1 MSLAKEMLDYMKSTE
16 GQKSME
22 DYFEKLK
29 QKDAI
34 ERARAQRI
42 KEHFSNEISFD
53 HLMKR
58 VLEKQ
63 NIYDAR
69 HYRTYSERALH
80 VTNLL
85 WELASSEGTE
95 IEPIDGLTENFSSMI
110 YNYYGYQFAITHGQG
125 SVLSIYKNKE
135 LIYRT

>member
-1 MSLAKEMLDYMKSTE
+1 MKDVLAYMKSPE

-22 DYFEKLK
+22 DYFEKLA

>member
-1 MSLAKEMLDYMKSTE
+1 MSLAKEMLDYMKSPE

-22 DYFEKLK
+22 DYFEKLA

>member
-1 MSLAKEMLDYMKSTE
+1 MKSPE
-16 GQKSME
+16 GQKAME

-58 VLEKQ
+58 VLDKQ

-95 IEPIDGLTENFSSMI
+95 IEPIDGLT
-110 YNYYGYQFAITHGQG
+110 
-125 SVLSIYKNKE
+125 
-135 LIYRT
+135 

>member
-1 MSLAKEMLDYMKSTE
+1 MKDVLAYMKSPE
-16 GQKSME
+16 GKKSME
-22 DYFEKLK
+22 DYFEKLA

-42 KEHFSNEISFD
+42 KDHFSNEISFD

-63 NIYDAR
+63 KIYDAR
-69 HYRTYSERALH
+69 HYKTYSERSLH

-85 WELASSEGTE
+85 WELASNEGTE
-95 IEPIDGLTENFSSMI
+95 IEPIDGFTENFSSMI

-125 SVLSIYKNKE
+125 SVLSIYKDKE

>member
-1 MSLAKEMLDYMKSTE
+1 MSLAKEMLDYMKSPE

-22 DYFEKLK
+22 DYFEKLA

-34 ERARAQRI
+34 EHARALRI
-42 KEHFSNEISFD
+42 KDHFSNEISFD
-53 HLMKR
+53 HLMQR

-63 NIYDAR
+63 RIYDAR
-69 HYRTYSERALH
+69 HYKTYSERSLH

-95 IEPIDGLTENFSSMI
+95 IEPIDGFTENFSSMI

-125 SVLSIYKNKE
+125 SVLSIYKDKE